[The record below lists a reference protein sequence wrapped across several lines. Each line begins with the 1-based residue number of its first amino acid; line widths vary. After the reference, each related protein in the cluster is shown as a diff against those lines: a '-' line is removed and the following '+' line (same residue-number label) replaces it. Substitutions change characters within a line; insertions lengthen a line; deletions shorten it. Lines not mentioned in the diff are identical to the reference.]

1 MGTGYTRGKAVDKD
15 RLAQYLEAAKGPGRT
30 MKQFAEE
37 CNVNPSTLSRIANKK
52 MLGGSS
58 EALMLAIFQHADQNS
73 GLSLD
78 ALMDANGM
86 VPVGRVRINEQR
98 FQELAVTDLITSE
111 ITRRVNAAV
120 YHHKKLRLSKS
131 MGYMPDVLCES
142 ESFGEN
148 GLWAL
153 DIVPASHFISRRD
166 GEDEIGRAHV

>member
-98 FQELAVTDLITSE
+98 FQELAVTDLITC
-111 ITRRVNAAV
+111 
-120 YHHKKLRLSKS
+120 
-131 MGYMPDVLCES
+131 G
-142 ESFGEN
+142 G
-148 GLWAL
+148 
-153 DIVPASHFISRRD
+153 ISP
-166 GEDEIGRAHV
+166 